1 MDEDKLIMIETQTD
15 LIELLSKYPNH
26 PLQALGMCIKT
37 IVDCY
42 VLSLGEEGTVKM
54 LEAVIDS
61 VNDGNHSQ
69 NLPKIPKNQLN

>member
-15 LIELLSKYPNH
+15 LMELLSKYSEY

-42 VLSLGEEGTVKM
+42 VLSLGEDGAVKM

-61 VNDGNHSQ
+61 VNNGNHSQ
-69 NLPKIPKNQLN
+69 HLPKIPKNQLN

>member
-15 LIELLSKYPNH
+15 LMELLSKYPEY

-37 IVDCY
+37 ITDCY

-61 VNDGNHSQ
+61 VNDGKHSQ